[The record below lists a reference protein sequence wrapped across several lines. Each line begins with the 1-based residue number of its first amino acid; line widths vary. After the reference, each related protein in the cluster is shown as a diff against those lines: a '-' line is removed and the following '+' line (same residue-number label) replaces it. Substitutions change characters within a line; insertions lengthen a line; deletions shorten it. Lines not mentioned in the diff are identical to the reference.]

1 MATVF
6 MLDEPEASALL
17 TLVQRTGRSADELV
31 REAVQRYIQQ
41 QIPERRALLKQAR
54 GMWQQREDL
63 PSVADLRRE
72 FDHRME

>member
-41 QIPERRALLKQAR
+41 QIPERHALLKQAR